1 MFKNATTAK
10 DPMNSLPK
18 RIAATLCVILL
29 AAATIASASLA
40 PVSAIAYESNYR
52 QMDAASRD
60 ELYSHARNGSV
71 NGTLTEVA
79 LEKAYPDAD
88 LLLYQDEGGVVAALM
103 AGKIDYGFVSEFY
116 ANRFMES
123 NSGYEYVMPAFIT
136 FDDAMGVAKGND
148 ELREK
153 INEVLAR
160 LRADGTVDAV
170 NKKWLVDRNYT
181 MDDVPVRE
189 DGEVL
194 RVASTGTD
202 EPYTFIYNGEQVGYS
217 REIVMRIAYELG
229 YRVEFQDMSFS
240 SLIASVVSG
249 KCDIALQLMA
259 TDERRQQID
268 FTDSYVSLNYGALAK
283 SDSAETAGFL
293 QTFVDNFNST
303 FIVENRWQLVLGG
316 LGVTCLITAGAFVL
330 GTAAAA
336 GLCLMKRCRRAAVRG
351 LARVYVRLATGIP
364 VLVWLMILYYMVFA
378 GVPIPAAAV
387 AIICF
392 GLQMAAPI
400 SEVFDTG
407 LSAVSPGEIEA
418 TVAMGFSRTMA
429 FRRVVLP
436 QAAARVWPLYTG
448 QLTALIK
455 ATSIVGY
462 IAIQDLTKVSDII
475 RSRTFQAFFP
485 LLATAVVYFAV
496 IALCT
501 WALGRVGRRLDPK
514 RRPAEA
520 VLKGIVT
527 RG

>member
-1 MFKNATTAK
+1 MFKNATTSK
-10 DPMNSLPK
+10 DPMNSLLK
-18 RIAATLCVILL
+18 RIAAALCVVLL
-29 AAATIASASLA
+29 AVATVASTALV
-40 PVSAIAYESNYR
+40 PAIADESNYR
-52 QMDAASRD
+52 QMDVSERD
-60 ELYSHARNGSV
+60 ELYSRSRLGAV

-79 LEKAYPDAD
+79 LEKAYSAAD

-202 EPYTFIYNGEQVGYS
+202 EPYTFIYNGERVGYS
-217 REIVMRIAYELG
+217 REIIMRIAYELG

-249 KCDIALQLMA
+249 KCDLALQLMP
-259 TDERRQQID
+259 TDERREQID
-268 FTDSYVSLNYGALAK
+268 FTDSYVSLSYGALAK
-283 SDSAETAGFL
+283 REGAAEPSFL
-293 QTFVDNFNST
+293 ETFGANFNST
-303 FIVENRWQLVLGG
+303 FLVENRWQLVLSG

-330 GTAAAA
+330 GNAAAV
-336 GLCLMKRCRRAAVRG
+336 GLCLMKRCRCAAVRG
-351 LARVYVRLATGIP
+351 FARVYARLATGIP

-378 GVPIPAAAV
+378 GVPIPAVAV

-392 GLQMAAPI
+392 GLQTAAPI

-418 TVAMGFSRTMA
+418 TVAMGFPRTMA

-436 QAAARVWPLYTG
+436 QAAARVWSLYTG

-485 LLATAVVYFAV
+485 LLATAVVYFV
-496 IALCT
+496 IIALCS

-514 RRPAEA
+514 RRPAEV
-520 VLKGIVT
+520 VLKGIVA